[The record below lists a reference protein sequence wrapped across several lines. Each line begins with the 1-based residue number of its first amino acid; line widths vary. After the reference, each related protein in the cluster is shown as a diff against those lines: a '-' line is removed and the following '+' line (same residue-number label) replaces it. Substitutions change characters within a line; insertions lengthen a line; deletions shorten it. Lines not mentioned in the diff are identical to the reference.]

1 VKTTSSRSRRSIS
14 TIAAVVLP
22 MQLDR
27 SNVWV
32 VFQFQGVARL
42 KADVTLT

>member
-1 VKTTSSRSRRSIS
+1 
-14 TIAAVVLP
+14 